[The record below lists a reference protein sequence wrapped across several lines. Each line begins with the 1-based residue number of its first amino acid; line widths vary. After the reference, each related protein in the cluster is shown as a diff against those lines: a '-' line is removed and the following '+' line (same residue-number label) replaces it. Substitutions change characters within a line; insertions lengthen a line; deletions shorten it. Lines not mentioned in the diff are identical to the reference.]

1 MLRTGKFVELQQR
14 QQMRR
19 RPSCCSRCPASES
32 FAGCLGS
39 SSFLLLE
46 ASFGSDVLEPRNGLF
61 SGHSPKMPP
70 LRVYMMYVMMRCNTH
85 NADDG
90 EKRKT
95 KTLRER

>member
-32 FAGCLGS
+32 FAGCLGKLKLS
-39 SSFLLLE
+39 
-46 ASFGSDVLEPRNGLF
+46 AFGSDVLEPRNGLF